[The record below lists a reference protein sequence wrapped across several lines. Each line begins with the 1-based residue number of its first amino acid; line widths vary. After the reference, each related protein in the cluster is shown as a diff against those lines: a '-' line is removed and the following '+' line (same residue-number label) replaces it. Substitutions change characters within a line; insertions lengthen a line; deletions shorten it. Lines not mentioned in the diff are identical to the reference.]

1 VTRAKKPKAAPKK
14 RRAPRRAAARNT
26 QRGAAARIEQK
37 GAQARRAPKVAGAA
51 SADAGFE
58 RVCKI
63 AMKFPGM
70 EVSTSYGTPALKV
83 KGKFMARLRSEAEG
97 GLAIRCDFVDR
108 QMLLAAAP
116 EVFFLTDHYRDYPMI
131 LVRLDEVRADA
142 LPDLI
147 ERAWRM
153 TAPKK
158 LIDAYDAAR

>member
-1 VTRAKKPKAAPKK
+1 MRAKRPRAVAKKQKAPK
-14 RRAPRRAAARNT
+14 RAR
-26 QRGAAARIEQK
+26 
-37 GAQARRAPKVAGAA
+37 ARRTPKVAGETTMDGATVA
-51 SADAGFE
+51 GGARSHHGFE
-58 RVCKI
+58 RVCEI
-63 AMKFPGM
+63 AMRLPGM

-83 KGKFMARLRSEAEG
+83 KGKFMARLRSESEG

-108 QMLLAAAP
+108 QMLLSAAP

-131 LVRLDEVRADA
+131 LVRLDQVRADA

>member
-1 VTRAKKPKAAPKK
+1 MRAKKPRAVPKK
-14 RRAPRRAAARNT
+14 NRAP
-26 QRGAAARIEQK
+26 
-37 GAQARRAPKVAGAA
+37 RRAPKVAG
-51 SADAGFE
+51 SPRDAGFE
-58 RVCKI
+58 RVCRI
-63 AMKFPGM
+63 ALGFPGM

-116 EVFFLTDHYRDYPMI
+116 EVFFLTDHYRDSAMI
-131 LVRLDEVRADA
+131 LVRLDQVRADA

>member
-1 VTRAKKPKAAPKK
+1 MTRAKKPKAGPKK
-14 RRAPRRAAARNT
+14 PRQPKRAL
-26 QRGAAARIEQK
+26 
-37 GAQARRAPKVAGAA
+37 ARRTPKVAGAA
-51 SADAGFE
+51 DSAAAAQHAGWE
-58 RVCKI
+58 RVCNI
-63 AMKFPGM
+63 ALDFPGM

-83 KGKFMARLRSEAEG
+83 KGKFMARMRSEAEG

-116 EVFFLTDHYRDYPMI
+116 EVFFLTDHYRDSPMI
-131 LVRLDEVRADA
+131 LVRLDQVRADA

>member
-1 VTRAKKPKAAPKK
+1 MTRAKKPKAVPKK
-14 RRAPRRAAARNT
+14 RRAPKRAH
-26 QRGAAARIEQK
+26 
-37 GAQARRAPKVAGAA
+37 ARRTPKVAGAPA
-51 SADAGFE
+51 SDAGWE
-58 RVCKI
+58 RVCTV
-63 AMKFPGM
+63 ALGFPGM
-70 EVSTSYGTPALKV
+70 ELSTSYGTPALKV

-153 TAPKK
+153 TAPKQ
-158 LIDAYDAAR
+158 LIAAYDAAR